1 MKSSRLVPFVV
12 LLASILLVVP
22 AHALLVKFTNQNN
35 EFADS
40 QVYVMFRTGS
50 PEPFRAYLSGVP
62 VALTTAYSF
71 AQLSSGV
78 VLSNITS
85 GKLYISLGTPMSVP
99 VTNVAGN
106 LPEPSPSNPID
117 ADYST
122 RWDSVEI
129 TFNGLAYDAANL
141 TGINLFGIPFSLRTF
156 FGTTNRVTFG
166 YNVDGLTMI
175 SNLTAA
181 ALNSNAVLHDGDGHF
196 LRVLGPTAYAA
207 GTIGPYRWLGPYVHA
222 VRNVGRPIA
231 ISDNYIGRAGSEP
244 NVQAQRYAFIA
255 FFTNITSTNY
265 LCMTGGSE
273 TPGGIGMGHI
283 IKIPETNVA
292 YQIYANDPH
301 YYIDNAAT
309 PNGSMADND
318 VYAAAVR
325 DVFAGFAAGFIGSP
339 ATNQVTGLPFLAE
352 ASSNWFGPGQTQAF
366 SDVQTTLP
374 YYNAYGEVFWR
385 CSDVYGF
392 PFADRLRGQV
402 LANLNPATVDTLEII
417 VLPDFIPEPGV
428 ALALALLML
437 VRTRCHYVVMR

>member
-1 MKSSRLVPFVV
+1 MPFAV
-12 LLASILLVVP
+12 LLASMLVVMP
-22 AHALLVKFTNQNN
+22 SHALRLKFTNHNN
-35 EFADS
+35 DFADS

-50 PEPFRAYLSGVP
+50 PQPFRAYLNGVP

-71 AQLSSGV
+71 AELSPGV

-85 GKLYISLGTPMSVP
+85 GKLYISLGKSMSVP
-99 VTNVAGN
+99 ITNVAGN
-106 LPEPSPSNPID
+106 LPEPSPSNPVD
-117 ADYST
+117 TDYST

-181 ALNSNAVLHDGDGHF
+181 ALNGNAVLHDGSGPF
-196 LRVLGPTAYAA
+196 LRVLGPTAYAY
-207 GTIGPYRWLGPYVHA
+207 GTVGPYRWLGAYVDA
-222 VRNVGRPIA
+222 VRNAGRPIA
-231 ISDNYIGRAGSEP
+231 ISDHYDGRAGSEP

-283 IKIPETNVA
+283 IKIAETNVA
-292 YQIYANDPH
+292 YHIYANDPH
-301 YYIDNAAT
+301 YYIDNAAE
-309 PNGSMADND
+309 PSGSMADND

-325 DVFAGFAAGFIGSP
+325 DVFAGFAAGFIGST
-339 ATNQVTGLPFLAE
+339 ATNQVTGMPFLAE
-352 ASSNWFGPGQTQAF
+352 ASSNWFGAGQTQAF
-366 SDVQTTLP
+366 SDVQTELP
-374 YYNAYGEVFWR
+374 YYIAYGEVFWR

-402 LANLNPATVDTLEII
+402 LANLDPATVDTLEII
-417 VLPDFIPEPGV
+417 VLPDAIPEPGA
-428 ALALALLML
+428 ALVLVFLML
-437 VRTRCHYVVMR
+437 VHTRCRYLALQ